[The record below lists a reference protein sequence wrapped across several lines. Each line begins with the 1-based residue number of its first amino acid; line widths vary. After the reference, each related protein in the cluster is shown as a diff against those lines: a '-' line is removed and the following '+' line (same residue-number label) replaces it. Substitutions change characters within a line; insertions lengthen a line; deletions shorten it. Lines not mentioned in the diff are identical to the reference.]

1 ALRKQLKELFPNE
14 NIVVSAAGDLV
25 VLSGEV
31 SDIRVPERV
40 LAVGR
45 LHAPKLANQL
55 HVRGNQQVQI
65 EVKFAEVSRSG
76 LREMGFNFFHN
87 NIGMP
92 GGDRLGGVTSP
103 ATNLNGYGIR
113 PVTGSNDA
121 VYPGVP
127 NVYNR
132 PFGDAFSLFFSGLA
146 Q

>member
-1 ALRKQLKELFPNE
+1 
-14 NIVVSAAGDLV
+14 
-25 VLSGEV
+25 
-31 SDIRVPERV
+31 
-40 LAVGR
+40 
-45 LHAPKLANQL
+45 
-55 HVRGNQQVQI
+55 
-65 EVKFAEVSRSG
+65 FAEVSRSG

-103 ATNLNGYGIR
+103 ATNLNGFGIR

-127 NVYNR
+127 NVFNR

-146 Q
+146 QFPFSAIVSLLEQNSLAKTLAEPTLVAMTGQEARFLAGGEFPIPMANGLGTTTVDFKKFGVL